1 MGNFNNNS
9 RSRFRFLETL
19 AGRLDLP
26 ADGVAG
32 APKVTVTG
40 TSRVLVENHR
50 GLLAYSDTEVTVD
63 GKSTRVRVRGD
74 GLLLRAMDR
83 EMLLVTG
90 TILGVDLE

>member
-1 MGNFNNNS
+1 MGNP
-9 RSRFRFLETL
+9 RAYFRFLETL

-26 ADGVAG
+26 AEVVAG

-40 TSRVLVENHR
+40 ASRVLVENHR
-50 GLLAYSDTEVTVD
+50 GLLAYSDTEVAVD
-63 GKSTRVRVRGD
+63 GGSTRVLVRGD

-90 TILGVDLE
+90 TITGVDLE

>member
-1 MGNFNNNS
+1 MGNMNNS
-9 RSRFRFLETL
+9 RPHFHFLEAL
-19 AGRLDLP
+19 AGRFDLP
-26 ADGVAG
+26 ADVVAG
-32 APKVTVTG
+32 VPKVTVTG
-40 TSRVLVENHR
+40 ASRVLVENHR